1 MAVIT
6 VTDETFKETVLTSER
21 PVIVDFWAEWC
32 RPCKVI
38 APVLAQLAQDN
49 PDTITVAKLDIDAN
63 PKTTLE
69 YGVMSAPTL
78 LVFSGGE
85 VVRSLVG
92 ARSRSKLLSDLDGVI

>member
-1 MAVIT
+1 MALIT
-6 VTDETFKETVLTSER
+6 VTDETFKDAVLASAK
-21 PVIVDFWAEWC
+21 PVIVDFWADWC

-38 APVLAQLAQDN
+38 APVLAQLAEDN

-63 PKTTLE
+63 PKTVLA

-78 LVFSGGE
+78 LVFTGGE

-92 ARSRSKLLSDLDGVI
+92 ARSKTKLLSDLDGVI

>member
-1 MAVIT
+1 MALIT
-6 VTDETFKETVLTSER
+6 VTDETFKDAVLTSDK
-21 PVIVDFWAEWC
+21 PVIVDFWADWC

-38 APVLAQLAQDN
+38 APVLAQLAADN

-63 PKTTLE
+63 PKTVLE

-92 ARSRSKLLSDLDGVI
+92 ARSRTKLLSDL

>member
-1 MAVIT
+1 MALIT
-6 VTDETFKETVLTSER
+6 VTDETFKDAVLTSDK
-21 PVIVDFWAEWC
+21 PVIVDFWADWC

-38 APVLAQLAQDN
+38 APVLAQLAADN

-63 PKTTLE
+63 PKTVLE

-92 ARSRSKLLSDLDGVI
+92 ARSRTKLLSDLDGVI